1 MPYTR
6 QTVEAVRGTVSLPA
20 TTAVASSTALTCS
33 LGATDTPY
41 VLTGPV
47 DGADA
52 VVLSVTGA
60 GIYSVTIGFV
70 GAAAALPTNT
80 MTDSATTFKIG
91 IPAYGS
97 VRFVAT
103 ADGQRIGDMQVKLGA
118 TAAAGAFLAAT
129 FLNNV

>member
-6 QTVEAVRGTVSLPA
+6 QSVEAIRGTVSLPA
-20 TTAVASSTALTCS
+20 ALAVASSSAITCS
-33 LGATDTPY
+33 SGAADDFY
-41 VLTGPV
+41 VLTGPAA
-47 DGADA
+47 GADA

-80 MTDSATTFKIG
+80 MTDSITTFKIG

-103 ADGQRIGDMQVKLGA
+103 ADGQRIGDIQVKLGA